1 MELYDINR
9 IDTVLKHEFDHLFVP
24 ERRGIKGDRLIYEGR
39 LKQDTVLSL
48 GLLVSRFKEFGYD
61 VRILRTGPGNRIVL
75 IFKLSL
81 QGFETYQT
89 AVKEEKFSLH
99 ILLFFITFLSS
110 LCAGLALK
118 LNILDIDIL
127 FKIIIKNP
135 LKIWM
140 GWPFAI
146 PLMMIL
152 MAHEM
157 GHYVFALKYKIRA
170 TLPYFIPFPNIIGTM
185 GAVIKMKSRIPD
197 RKALM
202 DIGMAG
208 PLAGAFLAIPVTII
222 GLMLSKITTLSA
234 SSNLTEIY
242 MLGDSLLFRFL
253 KWIIHGNLP
262 ANARLYIHPTAFAGW
277 VGLLVTFMNL
287 FPASQLDGGHI
298 SYALFGPLH
307 KTIGKI
313 TCVIFAIMGI
323 FYWPWFIWMFFVLF
337 IGLGHPPPV
346 NDNEP
351 IGSKRR
357 IMGILCMVLFVLTC
371 IPRPFYGDELP
382 TSLFSLIKALGGI
395 GGICAGIGLII
406 KNANFKKQKKQ
417 STK

>member
-9 IDTVLKHEFDHLFVP
+9 IDTVLKHEFGHLFVP
-24 ERRGIKGDRLIYEGR
+24 EGRGIKGDQLIYEGR
-39 LKQDTVLSL
+39 LKQDTVSSL
-48 GLLVSRFKEFGYD
+48 VLLVTRFKEIGYD
-61 VRILRTGPGNRIVL
+61 VSILGTGPRIIL
-75 IFKLSL
+75 KFTLSL
-81 QGFETYQT
+81 QDIVTYQ
-89 AVKEEKFSLH
+89 AAAKEEKFGLH

-118 LNILDIDIL
+118 LNILDIVIL
-127 FKIIIKNP
+127 VKVIIKDP

-157 GHYVFALKYKIRA
+157 GHYIFALKYKIRA

-222 GLMLSKITTLSA
+222 GLKLSTITTVTA
-234 SSNLTEIY
+234 SSNLTGVY
-242 MLGDSLLFRFL
+242 MLGDSLLFKFL
-253 KWIIHGNLP
+253 TWIVHGSLPPNGNVIIHP
-262 ANARLYIHPTAFAGW
+262 MAFAGW

-298 SYALFGPLH
+298 SYALFGPVH

-313 TCVIFAIMGI
+313 TCFVFAIMGL
-323 FYWPWFIWMFFVLF
+323 FYWPWFIWMLFVFF

-346 NDNEP
+346 NDIEP
-351 IGSKRR
+351 IGTKRR
-357 IMGILCMVLFVLTC
+357 ILGILCLVLFVLTC

-382 TSLFSLIKALGGI
+382 TSLVSLIKALGGI
-395 GGICAGIGLII
+395 GGICVVIGVCY
-406 KNANFKKQKKQ
+406 KKVQNVK
-417 STK
+417 